1 MKVDGVLYKCL
12 CAVLLSSSTT
22 ESDNL
27 PQFGKLEDIVMID
40 GQVNLL
46 VGELTTVSFSE
57 H

>member
-1 MKVDGVLYKCL
+1 MKVDGVLYKCP

-40 GQVNLL
+40 GQVNLF